1 MAPSRES
8 TSFTWDSC
16 DDLDDRR
23 RIKIKEEAL
32 QLGIEQCKQLISR
45 FETSFFTDKESN
57 HELYSNVLGHKI
69 IQGWI
74 DSCKDL
80 IKRHDALQVP
90 VGVAGPTGSGKTSAL
105 NALLD
110 YRELLPTD
118 NAAAATAVPCKVA
131 YNDDKRPSYR
141 FRALVTFR
149 EHSNLVR
156 QLDQFFEDLGSKSQ
170 LLNKDSDSDNLEND
184 DYDAL
189 RVLDSAMKPALEL
202 IRTIFGLEENELKSL
217 NTEKLLGLNEGV
229 RAILGTTK
237 SLHSS
242 KVDVFSDMIRPYM
255 NSSSADHGGDGSE
268 FPAWPLID
276 EVEIYVKSDI
286 LLNGVVLV
294 DLPGLADSV
303 ESRAAV
309 AERYFPKL
317 AATLIVAP
325 ASRAADDPTSVN
337 LISSHQELRMKLDG
351 KFHKR
356 AYCVVLSQIDQ
367 IDRES
372 DFKKKWTKSS
382 KELQSLLTQE
392 KDLKDQR
399 KVKSTE
405 KSEASKKL
413 SKLITEEKAA
423 LKKMKKLST
432 PANGVNKGEISLRG
446 VKGAHTKA
454 KARRVEAKETNVK
467 LQDELHRLDE
477 KVRKVKGN
485 ITFLCVKERNRFL
498 AERIQQDF
506 ERRQSR
512 ISSNGHD
519 DLEKTYDG
527 KISDREAHADS
538 LLHELQSLYYVIQTW
553 SKDEWSQSPL
563 SIDRAW
569 VETEVMPSIYE
580 QMKERLNKYW
590 VDLDKS
596 VQKKNP
602 LRDNTQHLEKC
613 VNRCKDAVKGWS
625 YKDGSSNVK
634 QHWLT
639 YQASI
644 IRNGGKFV
652 SKSGETRI
660 EYYWMEQLS
669 DVLMETVVE
678 DWNLSL
684 NHDIP
689 KLGNSAIK
697 IVENIWNDFSKR
709 LRIGIEQA
717 LPELTKYLDA
727 VLPKFDI
734 IKDRI
739 KDQVQQALSSIPRDA
754 SHIHPNMLE
763 SIQKKWGP
771 TFGKARQEKGTGSY
785 DRRKKHISD
794 FASKSSEKMCIVAF
808 ASLRDRLSQT
818 FSTFPKKLDK
828 ISISVVK
835 EVEAHINALLDNIA
849 RPEVKAEDALERK
862 AALQK
867 YVRSVL
873 IKWDLEWRVPVAVHD
888 EKDIEIPDEY
898 HEIDDDDAV
907 LL

>member
-1 MAPSRES
+1 M
-8 TSFTWDSC
+8 
-16 DDLDDRR
+16 
-23 RIKIKEEAL
+23 
-32 QLGIEQCKQLISR
+32 
-45 FETSFFTDKESN
+45 
-57 HELYSNVLGHKI
+57 
-69 IQGWI
+69 
-74 DSCKDL
+74 
-80 IKRHDALQVP
+80 
-90 VGVAGPTGSGKTSAL
+90 
-105 NALLD
+105 
-110 YRELLPTD
+110 
-118 NAAAATAVPCKVA
+118 
-131 YNDDKRPSYR
+131 
-141 FRALVTFR
+141 
-149 EHSNLVR
+149 
-156 QLDQFFEDLGSKSQ
+156 
-170 LLNKDSDSDNLEND
+170 
-184 DYDAL
+184 
-189 RVLDSAMKPALEL
+189 
-202 IRTIFGLEENELKSL
+202 
-217 NTEKLLGLNEGV
+217 
-229 RAILGTTK
+229 
-237 SLHSS
+237 
-242 KVDVFSDMIRPYM
+242 
-255 NSSSADHGGDGSE
+255 
-268 FPAWPLID
+268 
-276 EVEIYVKSDI
+276 KSDI

-405 KSEASKKL
+405 KSDASKKL
-413 SKLITEEKAA
+413 SKFITEEKAA

-432 PANGVNKGEISLRG
+432 PANGANKGEISLRG

-454 KARRVEAKETNVK
+454 KARRVEAKITNVK

-477 KVRKVKGN
+477 KLQKVKGN

-498 AERIQQDF
+498 AERIPQDF
-506 ERRQSR
+506 EKRQSR

-527 KISDREAHADS
+527 KISVCPASSKAYWGCSQLEDPKEGFPTPLYSGIPKLRDWIRCSTIQDRETHADN

-569 VETEVMPSIYE
+569 VEMEVMPSIYE

-639 YQASI
+639 YQANI

-678 DWNLSL
+678 DWNRSL

-763 SIQKKWGP
+763 SIQKKWEP

-785 DRRKKHISD
+785 ERRKKHISD

-888 EKDIEIPDEY
+888 DKDIEIPDEY
-898 HEIDDDDAV
+898 HEIDVSGDEMDLDSEDSSMSQDDDAG